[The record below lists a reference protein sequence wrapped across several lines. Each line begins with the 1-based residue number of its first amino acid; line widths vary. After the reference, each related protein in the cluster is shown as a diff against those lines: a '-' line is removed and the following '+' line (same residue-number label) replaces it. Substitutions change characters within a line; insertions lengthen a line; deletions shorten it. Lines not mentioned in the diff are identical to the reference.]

1 MLAEVV
7 AVPVTTAKVLS
18 GAVAAL
24 FLGAVV
30 VQVVN
35 LLKYARSG
43 NWNAVGT
50 QVTVVVVAF
59 AAITLF
65 AHSGVFNTAT
75 IPGLDV
81 PVASLGWTDAL
92 IASLVLF
99 GLGGVFTDRT
109 KARDHSQSAEMPA
122 LFTSSAKDG
131 GDPQVG

>member
-1 MLAEVV
+1 MLAEV
-7 AVPVTTAKVLS
+7 VTTAKVLN

-50 QVTVVVVAF
+50 QVAVILVAF
-59 AAITLF
+59 GAITLF
-65 AHSGVFNTAT
+65 AHSGVFHDAT

-81 PVASLGWTDAL
+81 PVHDLAWTDAL

-99 GLGGVFTDRT
+99 GIGGVFVDRT
-109 KARDHSQSAEMPA
+109 KARDASQSAEMPA